1 MRVLR
6 FNGLVHLG
14 IEAVKLLQERRG
26 IGRYVR
32 NVLQQC
38 ARRHPEL
45 RVTLF
50 VGRDRDGAPLH
61 ALLELLHTGLSA
73 RTTIAPISRLADTD
87 ADVVWYPWNV
97 ITVAT
102 NRAPMVVSTLDLAP
116 MLQLDHRWW
125 KVLKRAKH
133 RHRFVRS
140 MRLAHRVLTISS
152 FSKQEFVM
160 RLGVDPARIHV
171 TMLGADDLPVDG
183 VDQPRPLE
191 TAGITGPFFL
201 TVGGQ
206 EERKNLATLYAAM
219 DRLYAA
225 GIHVPLVQCGPG
237 MSAQTRALHGR
248 APWLSHVGY
257 VSDAELVTLYR
268 RATALV
274 YPSSYEGF
282 GLPVLE
288 AMHAGGAVICADAS
302 SLPEVAGDAAL
313 TFPPA
318 DVDALV
324 RCMRRLIDEP
334 SWRDTLIARGRAR
347 AMHFSW
353 ARAADETWGEL
364 VAVAQQSRGAH
375 DATNGVVQRR

>member
-1 MRVLR
+1 MRVSR
-6 FNGLVHLG
+6 FNGPVHLG
-14 IEAVKLLQERRG
+14 IEAIKLLQERRG

-38 ARRHPEL
+38 ALRHPAL

-50 VGRDRDGAPLH
+50 VGRESDGAPLR
-61 ALLELLHTGLSA
+61 ALLELLHHGLSA
-73 RTTIAPISRLADTD
+73 RTTIAPIARLADTD
-87 ADVVWYPWNV
+87 VDVVWYPWNV
-97 ITVAT
+97 ITVAAK
-102 NRAPMVVSTLDLAP
+102 RAPMVVSTLDLAP

-133 RHRFVRS
+133 RYRFVRS

-152 FSKQEFVM
+152 FSKQELVT
-160 RLGVDPARIHV
+160 RLGVDPARIYV

-183 VDQPRPLE
+183 ADQPRPLDA
-191 TAGITGPFFL
+191 AGITGPFFL

-206 EERKNLATLYAAM
+206 EGRKNLATLYAAM
-219 DRLYAA
+219 DRLHAA
-225 GIHVPLVQCGPG
+225 GIRVPLVQCGPG
-237 MSAQTRALHGR
+237 MSAQTHALHGR

-288 AMHAGGAVICADAS
+288 AMRAGGAVICADAS

-313 TFPPA
+313 TFPHA

-324 RCMRRLIDEP
+324 RCMRRLLDEP
-334 SWRDTLIARGRAR
+334 VVRDAQIARGRVR
-347 AMHFSW
+347 ASLFSW
-353 ARAADETWGEL
+353 ERAADETWGEL
-364 VAVAQQSRGAH
+364 VAVAEQARRTN
-375 DATNGVVQRR
+375 DATNGGGQRR

>member
-1 MRVLR
+1 VRVSR

-14 IEAVKLLQERRG
+14 IEAIKLLQERRG

-38 ARRHPEL
+38 ALRHPEL

-50 VGRDRDGAPLH
+50 VGRDSDGTPLR
-61 ALLELLHTGLSA
+61 ALLELLHRGLSA
-73 RTTIAPISRLADTD
+73 RTTIAPIARLANTD
-87 ADVVWYPWNV
+87 VDVVWYPWNV
-97 ITVAT
+97 ITVAAK
-102 NRAPMVVSTLDLAP
+102 RAPMVVSTLDLAP

-133 RHRFVRS
+133 RYRYVRS

-152 FSKQEFVM
+152 FSKQELVT
-160 RLGVDPARIHV
+160 RLGVAPARIHV

-183 VDQPRPLE
+183 ADQPRPLS

-206 EERKNLATLYAAM
+206 EERKNLGTLYAAM

-225 GIHVPLVQCGPG
+225 GVRVPLVQCGPG

-248 APWLSHVGY
+248 APWLAHVGY

-288 AMHAGGAVICADAS
+288 AMQSGGAVICADAS
-302 SLPEVAGDAAL
+302 SLPEVVGDAAL
-313 TFPPA
+313 MFPHA

-334 SWRDTLIARGRAR
+334 LLRHTQIARGRAR
-347 AMHFSW
+347 AARFSW
-353 ARAADETWGEL
+353 ARAAEETWGEL
-364 VAVAQQSRGAH
+364 VAVAEQARRTN
-375 DATNGVVQRR
+375 DAANGVAQRR